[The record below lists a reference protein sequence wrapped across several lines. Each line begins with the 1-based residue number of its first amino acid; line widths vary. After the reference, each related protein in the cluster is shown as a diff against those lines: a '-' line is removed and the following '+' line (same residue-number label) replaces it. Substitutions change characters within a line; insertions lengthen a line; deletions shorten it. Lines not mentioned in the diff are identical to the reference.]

1 MNDAPVHFIVW
12 GNPKPQGSM
21 KHIGRGR
28 MIHQPDMLDW
38 RFQVTNAARKAMDD
52 RLPLEG
58 AIVADLMFTVPR
70 PKSLPKKVTLPTR
83 RPDIDKLARAVLDA
97 LVYGGCIG
105 DDSQVITLNAHK
117 LYATADKLPGVSV
130 LLTVTS

>member
-83 RPDIDKLARAVLDA
+83 RPDIDKLARAVLDG
-97 LVYGGCIG
+97 LTQG
-105 DDSQVITLNAHK
+105 DLILDDRHVVQLDTSKEHVAAGKST
-117 LYATADKLPGVSV
+117 GVSIV
-130 LLTVTS
+130 IL